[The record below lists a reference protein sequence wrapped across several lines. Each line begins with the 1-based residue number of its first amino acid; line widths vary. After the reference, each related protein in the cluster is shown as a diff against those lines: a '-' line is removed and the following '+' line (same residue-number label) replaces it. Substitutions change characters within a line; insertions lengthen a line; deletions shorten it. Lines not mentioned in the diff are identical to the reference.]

1 MKIDE
6 EIGLRIKKLRLAKE
20 KSQEELGKVL
30 SCSHAA
36 ISDIERGKTKLS
48 IEDLLVLAK
57 FFGVTLSEIIGNTV
71 EEKPIPMLSYGR
83 GSFGTNDEKQ
93 KEIDNAR
100 KKFRELV
107 QKKAKGE
114 NK

>member
-1 MKIDE
+1 MEVNE
-6 EIGLRIKKLRLAKE
+6 EIGLRIKRLRLEKG

-30 SCSHAA
+30 SRSHAA
-36 ISDIERGKTKLS
+36 VSDIERGKTKLGV
-48 IEDLLVLAK
+48 EDLMILAK
-57 FFGVTLSEIIGNTV
+57 FFGVTLSEIIGDTT
-71 EEKPIPMLSYGR
+71 ETKTMSTFSFGR
-83 GSFGTNDEKQ
+83 GSRGTQDKTL

-100 KKFRELV
+100 KKFREMM

>member
-1 MKIDE
+1 MKVDE
-6 EIGLRIKKLRLAKE
+6 EIGLRIKKLRLEKG

-30 SCSHAA
+30 SRSHAA
-36 ISDIERGKTKLS
+36 ISDIERGKTKLNV
-48 IEDLLVLAK
+48 EDLLILAK
-57 FFGVTLSEIIGNTV
+57 FFGVNLSEIIGDAA
-71 EEKPIPMLSYGR
+71 EAKPTPMFSYGR
-83 GSFGTNDEKQ
+83 GSFGTQDEKQ

-114 NK
+114 KK

>member
-1 MKIDE
+1 MKVDE
-6 EIGLRIKKLRLAKE
+6 EIGLRIKKLRLEKG
-20 KSQEELGKVL
+20 KSQKELGKVL
-30 SCSHAA
+30 TRSHAA

-48 IEDLLVLAK
+48 VEDLLILAK
-57 FFGVTLSEIIGNTV
+57 FFEVNLSEITGGATTS
-71 EEKPIPMLSYGR
+71 MFSYGR
-83 GSFGTNDEKQ
+83 GSFGTQGEKQ
-93 KEIDNAR
+93 KEIDSAR